1 MCVSHSKD
9 NALLFKL
16 LSNDMAYQS
25 IYNLDNL
32 YSFKCQDV
40 ENEPIG
46 SRDPAEGTP
55 SRNCFY
61 IIIII

>member
-1 MCVSHSKD
+1 M
-9 NALLFKL
+9 LFKL

-25 IYNLDNL
+25 IFNLDNL

-46 SRDPAEGTP
+46 PRDPAEGTP